1 MSRSKKNNGSVFTD
15 WTFNQ
20 EKFYFMGRGFDIDA
34 AKRILSAKPHAIGT
48 LNPEDL
54 RGLIIPRGVKFAM
67 GVEID
72 YAKIDAGIEI
82 AGAPV
87 IIAMVKGNSGKSF
100 PLLIDG
106 WHRAAAALEQSVG
119 ELSCMVLTARETK
132 QIEI

>member
-1 MSRSKKNNGSVFTD
+1 MSRSKNNKAVFTD

-34 AKRILSAKPHAIGT
+34 AKRILIEKPRKMKTI
-48 LNPEDL
+48 NPEDL

-72 YAKIDAGIEI
+72 YAKIDAGIDL
-82 AGAPV
+82 AGAPPV
-87 IIAMVKGNSGKSF
+87 IIGMVKGNSGKSF

-106 WHRAAAALEQSVG
+106 WHRAAAALEQSIG
-119 ELSCMVLTARETK
+119 ELLCVVLTARETK